1 MSRIVAATEK
11 RSDGVELFVWWVF
24 QVLRTVGL
32 EEDDEAGGVTEE
44 PEEPEEEEW
53 DETKDRVEGIFR
65 GFWPQGVRRCLAGVA
80 SLFPEDEDEDDKAN
94 EKRLG
99 EPGSPMRITVPF
111 EAAEAAEAAES
122 GRGKTD
128 DVGDIGD
135 IGEVSSRGA
144 RASFS
149 GFLLRAVRPPD
160 GRIVRLV
167 VAAGWAGAAVRIQR
181 SGAEYWYD
189 SRSLTR
195 GGARRESR
203 AWNCPR

>member
-1 MSRIVAATEK
+1 
-11 RSDGVELFVWWVF
+11 LW
-24 QVLRTVGL
+24 TVGL

-44 PEEPEEEEW
+44 PEVPEEEEW

-65 GFWPQGVRRCLAGVA
+65 GFLAQGVRRCFAGVA
-80 SLFPEDEDEDDKAN
+80 SLFPEDEDEDDKAK

-111 EAAEAAEAAES
+111 EAAEADES
-122 GRGKTD
+122 GRGKTG

-135 IGEVSSRGA
+135 IGEVSSRVA

-149 GFLLRAVRPPD
+149 AFLLRAVRPPD

-167 VAAGWAGAAVRIQR
+167 VAAGWTGAAVRIQR

>member
-11 RSDGVELFVWWVF
+11 RSEGVELFVWWDF
-24 QVLRTVGL
+24 QELRTVGL

-65 GFWPQGVRRCLAGVA
+65 GFLAQSGRRCFAGVA
-80 SLFPEDEDEDDKAN
+80 SLCPEDEDEDDKAK
-94 EKRLG
+94 EKRFG
-99 EPGSPMRITVPF
+99 EPGSPVRITVPF
-111 EAAEAAEAAES
+111 EVAEAAEEAES
-122 GRGKTD
+122 GRRKTD
-128 DVGDIGD
+128 D

-167 VAAGWAGAAVRIQR
+167 AAGWTGTALRIQR